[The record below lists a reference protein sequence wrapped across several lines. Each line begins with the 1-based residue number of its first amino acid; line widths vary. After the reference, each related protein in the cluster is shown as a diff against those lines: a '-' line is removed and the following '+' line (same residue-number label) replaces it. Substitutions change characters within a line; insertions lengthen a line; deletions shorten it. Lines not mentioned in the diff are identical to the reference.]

1 MKKTIVI
8 LAVLAAL
15 VSCNKEMQETIQ
27 LPAPD
32 APAAV
37 PELRATILD
46 TKMAISDNGDKTY
59 SFAFE
64 EGDEI
69 AVFNGV
75 KEEEAHLP
83 VRYRCTGIEDGVAV
97 FSYSPVSSDDS
108 SITPDPELATVVAT
122 YPYRSPTTGG
132 FEVYGE
138 NTLKIRMPAT
148 GSTSKTEEPVY
159 IKTSTPMVASADK
172 DATLRFVHSAGL
184 LELTIKGSA
193 AIKKIAMT
201 SDKNISGDASV
212 NYVDSAPELTVTG
225 TGKTITYTYESGV
238 TLNPDNGVKFYF
250 GLPAGSHDLTFVITD
265 SEEQTMTITT
275 PGVTVSRAQ
284 VTKGGFTFSPDPL
297 ANVTN
302 LSAFGRFANCYVVS
316 AAGSY
321 CFNARKPDGTTVS
334 GASAVW
340 VWAAGEAFS
349 TQKTE
354 AQLNAK
360 MVSDISM
367 ENGKIYFSVPTSFT
381 VGNVV
386 LGVINEDKDL
396 LYTWHIWLTSN
407 DLADN
412 TAQGITLMD
421 RNLGAGAVY
430 DVALATNLPLQNG
443 KGCFY
448 QWGRKDPILGGR
460 NSPSGAENPAYGTT
474 NSQYTIVNSEAG
486 INNVSEWGLAAFT
499 TFTVEA
505 GAARPVTMGNGPTAK
520 PGYEAGN
527 TAAWSKR
534 TNANPCP
541 YGYRPIS
548 STEFTTLKE
557 AGNPV
562 ISNYNNFAQVNLGGV
577 IFARAG
583 YRGGTDA
590 KAKEGQGSSSTARY
604 WTDTASS
611 ASQGILMK
619 ITWSDNTTLGTT
631 WWSLAGF
638 NANHA
643 CNVRCVKE

>member
-1 MKKTIVI
+1 MKKQFIIVWA
-8 LAVLAAL
+8 LLAAFSCQKEQKESP
-15 VSCNKEMQETIQ
+15 VSPEGNV
-27 LPAPD
+27 PASKYP
-32 APAAV
+32 V
-37 PELRATILD
+37 LRADIQD
-46 TKMAISDNGDKTY
+46 TKTTLDGQSM
-59 SFAFE
+59 SFTVD
-64 EGDEI
+64 DEI
-69 AVFNGV
+69 AVFNGE
-75 KEEEAHLP
+75 KGDDTHLP
-83 VRYRCTGIEDGVAV
+83 CRYKCTSIEGGSAIFTWDEENTEAGV
-97 FSYSPVSSDDS
+97 
-108 SITPDPELATVVAT
+108 TPDPDLETVVAT
-122 YPYRSPTTGG
+122 YPYRSSSTSQY
-132 FEVYGE
+132 EEYGSG
-138 NTLKIRMPAT
+138 TLKIRMVAAP
-148 GSTSKTEEPVY
+148 STSQTTGFMKMGVPL
-159 IKTSTPMVASADK
+159 VASAAK
-172 DATLRFVHSAGL
+172 GAALSFKQTVGILRITMKGTA
-184 LELTIKGSA
+184 TIK
-193 AIKKIAMT
+193 KVTMT
-201 SDKNISGDASV
+201 SADNISGDASV
-212 NYVDSAPELTVTG
+212 SYAADAPVLTVTG
-225 TGKTITYTYESGV
+225 TGKTITYTYESGIA
-238 TLNPDNGVKFYF
+238 LNTEDGVQLCF
-250 GLPAGSHDLTFVITD
+250 GLPAGTRDVDFVFTD
-265 SEEQTMTITT
+265 SEDKAMTVKAKDLTITRGYIT
-275 PGVTVSRAQ
+275 PSSLTYAQDVVTTV
-284 VTKGGFTFSPDPL
+284 D
-297 ANVTN
+297 
-302 LSAFGRFANCYVVS
+302 LSAGNKYANCYVVK
-316 AAGSY
+316 AAGDY
-321 CFNARKPDGTTVS
+321 CFDARKPDGTTVS

-349 TQKTE
+349 SQQTE

-367 ENGKIYFSVPTSFT
+367 ENGKIYFSVPASFT

-407 DLADN
+407 DLADI

-430 DVALATNLPLQNG
+430 DVALQTNLPLQNG